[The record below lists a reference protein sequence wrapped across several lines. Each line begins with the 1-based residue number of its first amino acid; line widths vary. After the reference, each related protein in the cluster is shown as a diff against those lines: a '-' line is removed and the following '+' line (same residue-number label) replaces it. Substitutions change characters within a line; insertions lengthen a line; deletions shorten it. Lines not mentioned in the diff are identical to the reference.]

1 MKIIMAEEFNNQLYV
16 RADVIQLHIKEAI
29 EAEREAIIRLIDEM
43 RHIDRDGVID
53 AIRARG
59 QA

>member
-1 MKIIMAEEFNNQLYV
+1 MAEEFNGQLYV
-16 RADVIQLHIKEAI
+16 RADVVQLHIKEAVN
-29 EAEREAIIRLIDEM
+29 AEREAIIRLIDEM

-53 AIRARG
+53 AIRARA